1 MPLSLLGQIEDSS
14 GEVGQGEEDDDEC
27 ARFLGKEGS
36 KTARFT
42 KVKRI
47 GSGTHGEA
55 YVVRDNQNPG
65 KMCVVKVVSTTSL
78 SAPDLQS
85 EIRCMSLLRHPC
97 IIEYVADFGTQDRL
111 LIAMEFAEG
120 GDLNQHIKAR
130 TSPGREPQYFKEHEV
145 MFLFCQLAVALDY
158 VHKRRMLHRD
168 LKTANVFLNAAG
180 IVKLGDFGYSRI
192 YSDTLSN
199 QVAETF
205 CGTPCYLAPELWVS
219 QRYSKQADV
228 WSLGVVLYEL
238 LCLRK
243 PFFSA
248 NMGDLRDEILNGGLP
263 PLPPRYS
270 ADVRGL
276 CGLLLAKDPKKR
288 ASLQELFAVPFFV
301 AWLKKLAKV
310 VQKNKDLCAEERMAL
325 VKSIEEA
332 YAAPAPA
339 PQPAFRKAADGSE
352 SVALSIAVLAAG
364 ETVWRPCELIFRSG
378 GIAINCS
385 GDLTTFNAD
394 AISNAC
400 PVSHQDMGGR
410 ETIFGIFFTC
420 APPVWLRA
428 NSLPDMNKCVDDVL
442 AISGG
447 VLRYPSAKRT
457 RATRSSV
464 KMDRINALIQEARG
478 MAERANRDQLDA
490 VFGILDVATTL
501 LRRQIEANSGEPAQ
515 QRPPLQQQQQPKQQQ
530 QQAAATS
537 SSSSSSNRSK
547 QQQQQQQQQT
557 QQRRPQEQQQPQ
569 PQQQQQQQTQQRRP
583 QEQQQPQQRPR
594 QGYAP
599 TWAEVTRRPPPP
611 GKIDAADWD
620 APVLPSPDFEA
631 VEAGL
636 WVAPSAAAAEEA
648 KGPAADAVDV
658 AERDGKRVRLGVLCR
673 EAFDDARRGPVLLE
687 GGRVQD
693 MYLWAGGGPVCQR
706 GQVKVQ
712 KMPVGAVKPNAAT
725 TVLAFVVARKHASP
739 ETWECVERDPRTAL
753 TRLCRR
759 AVKTALKT
767 EVRVPDDAMGGASWS
782 CGCPARAEAILANGG
797 FWRSTEKACRDAM
810 PVVALQKGV
819 TRAVA
824 LAVAE
829 RAGAAAAGLVLTGSR
844 LLVRARSGAV
854 LEEVR
859 AAAAE
864 HAAAPLES
872 KPRFLVVGATPR
884 EHEADVEYVL
894 REAGWQVDVATSF
907 LRSGARVCVV
917 TSAADPPFRVLQ
929 REGAPDLRVNPYD
942 GGELPRER
950 RRRLAAAPSGKRRMR
965 LPAAEVDELPQPA
978 APPADAAGQKK
989 RKTPEPAADGPE
1001 PAGDDVPMDGAE
1013 AGGHVHAFGSPAK
1026 ATAGFSC
1033 ALCGKKKAKGQIRT
1047 TCEGCN
1053 VGACKACAG

>member
-1 MPLSLLGQIEDSS
+1 MPFSASS
-14 GEVGQGEEDDDEC
+14 
-27 ARFLGKEGS
+27 
-36 KTARFT
+36 
-42 KVKRI
+42 
-47 GSGTHGEA
+47 
-55 YVVRDNQNPG
+55 
-65 KMCVVKVVSTTSL
+65 
-78 SAPDLQS
+78 
-85 EIRCMSLLRHPC
+85 
-97 IIEYVADFGTQDRL
+97 
-111 LIAMEFAEG
+111 
-120 GDLNQHIKAR
+120 
-130 TSPGREPQYFKEHEV
+130 TSP
-145 MFLFCQLAVALDY
+145 
-158 VHKRRMLHRD
+158 RR
-168 LKTANVFLNAAG
+168 
-180 IVKLGDFGYSRI
+180 
-192 YSDTLSN
+192 
-199 QVAETF
+199 
-205 CGTPCYLAPELWVS
+205 
-219 QRYSKQADV
+219 
-228 WSLGVVLYEL
+228 
-238 LCLRK
+238 
-243 PFFSA
+243 
-248 NMGDLRDEILNGGLP
+248 
-263 PLPPRYS
+263 
-270 ADVRGL
+270 
-276 CGLLLAKDPKKR
+276 
-288 ASLQELFAVPFFV
+288 
-301 AWLKKLAKV
+301 
-310 VQKNKDLCAEERMAL
+310 
-325 VKSIEEA
+325 
-332 YAAPAPA
+332 
-339 PQPAFRKAADGSE
+339 
-352 SVALSIAVLAAG
+352 
-364 ETVWRPCELIFRSG
+364 
-378 GIAINCS
+378 CS
-385 GDLTTFNAD
+385 GVRSRRTAGSRRNNGRHC
-394 AISNAC
+394 SN
-400 PVSHQDMGGR
+400 SS
-410 ETIFGIFFTC
+410 
-420 APPVWLRA
+420 
-428 NSLPDMNKCVDDVL
+428 N
-442 AISGG
+442 
-447 VLRYPSAKRT
+447 
-457 RATRSSV
+457 RSSSSS
-464 KMDRINALIQEARG
+464 NRG
-478 MAERANRDQLDA
+478 SSSSR
-490 VFGILDVATTL
+490 
-501 LRRQIEANSGEPAQ
+501 AQ
-515 QRPPLQQQQQPKQQQ
+515 QRQQPKQQQ
-530 QQAAATS
+530 PQQQPQP
-537 SSSSSSNRSK
+537 
-547 QQQQQQQQQT
+547 QQQQQQQRQTQQRRPQGQQQPQPQQQQQQQT

-767 EVRVPDDAMGGASWS
+767 EVRVPDDAMWGVSSQQGRRELVVRVPRAQ
-782 CGCPARAEAILANGG
+782 AEAILASSGRDGG